1 MIVSKAPTSVAVVG
15 NGVVGARVVQ
25 HLMSPVVGETDPVDV
40 VSVSRRTLREA
51 HGADVVVLAHGGPH
65 APIART
71 LLGEG
76 CHVVSVCD
84 DLDDTLDML
93 NMHAFAVNADRA
105 VVTGASCSPGM
116 TALLV
121 NYLMPLFDT
130 VDEVHVAVHGTG
142 GPDCARQHHRNL
154 AGVAVGWHDEEWIK
168 RPAGSGRELCWFP
181 DPVNA
186 RDCYRYATP
195 EPVVLQRVVP
205 GLQRITARCSA
216 TRRDRLT
223 ARLPMLTPP
232 HAEGGVGALRVEV
245 RGRRDGLRH
254 VEVIGLAEKIASVA
268 AAVAAHTALGII
280 RRAPEPGVH
289 VVGESSLQQPNLLDA
304 VLATGVSLHQFV
316 GG

>member
-1 MIVSKAPTSVAVVG
+1 MSSQSTTVAVVG
-15 NGVVGARVVQ
+15 NGVVGSRVLQ
-25 HLMSPVVGETDPVDV
+25 HLTSPMIDGAPSLEV
-40 VSVSRRTLREA
+40 VSVGRRNVRDA
-51 HGADVVVLAHGGPH
+51 RAADVVVLAHGGPH
-65 APIART
+65 GPLVKD
-71 LLGEG
+71 LLAHR
-76 CHVVSVCD
+76 CHVVSASD
-84 DLDDTLDML
+84 DLDDTLDIL
-93 NMHAFAVNADRA
+93 NMHGHAVEAQRA

-121 NYLMPLFDT
+121 NYLLPSFDT
-130 VDEVHVAVHGTG
+130 VDEVHVAMHGTG
-142 GPDCARQHHRNL
+142 GPECARQHHRNL

-186 RDCYRYATP
+186 RDCYRYSTP

-245 RGRRDGLRH
+245 RGIRDGLRH
-254 VEVIGLAEKIASVA
+254 VEVVGLAEKIASVA
-268 AAVAAHTALGII
+268 AAVASHTALGII
-280 RRAPEPGVH
+280 RREPEPGVH
-289 VVGESSLQQPNLLDA
+289 VVGEATLLQNGLLDE
-304 VLATGVSLHQFV
+304 VLATGVSIHQFI

>member
-1 MIVSKAPTSVAVVG
+1 MSDSSATVAVVG
-15 NGVVGARVVQ
+15 NGVVGSRVLQ
-25 HLMSPVVGETDPVDV
+25 HLTSPMIEGVPHLRI
-40 VSVSRRTLREA
+40 VSVRRRNIREA
-51 HGADVVVLAHGGPH
+51 HDADVVVLTCGGPH
-65 APIART
+65 GP
-71 LLGEG
+71 LVHSLVESG
-76 CHVVSVCD
+76 CHVVSAGD
-84 DLDDTLDML
+84 DLDDTLDIL
-93 NMHAFAVNADRA
+93 NMHAHAVTADK
-105 VVTGASCSPGM
+105 VVVSGASCSPGM

-121 NYLMPLFDT
+121 NFLLPSFDT

-142 GPDCARQHHRNL
+142 GPECARQHHRNL

-216 TRRDRLT
+216 NRRDRLT

-245 RGRRDGLRH
+245 RGIRDGLRH
-254 VEVIGLAEKIASVA
+254 VEVVGLAEKIASVA
-268 AAVAAHTALGII
+268 AAVAAHTALGIV

-289 VVGESSLQQPNLLDA
+289 VVGESSLLQPSLLDE
-304 VLATGVSLHQFV
+304 VLATGVSIHQFV

>member
-1 MIVSKAPTSVAVVG
+1 MSQPSQKVAVVG
-15 NGVVGARVVQ
+15 SGVVGARVVQ
-25 HLMSPVVGETDPVDV
+25 HLMSPVVDGVPLSEVI
-40 VSVSRRTLREA
+40 SISRRNVRDA
-51 HGADVVVLAHGGPH
+51 FDADVVVLAFGGPH
-65 APIART
+65 TPLAHT
-71 LLGEG
+71 LVGEG
-76 CHVVSVCD
+76 CHVVSAGD

-93 NMHAFAVNADRA
+93 NMHEFAVNAEQT

-121 NYLMPLFDT
+121 NFLAPQFDT
-130 VDEVHVAVHGTG
+130 IDEVHVAVHGTG

-186 RDCYRYATP
+186 RDCYRFATS
-195 EPVVLQRVVP
+195 EPVVLQRVIP

-245 RGRRDGLRH
+245 RGTRDGLRH
-254 VEVIGLAEKIASVA
+254 VEVVGLAEKIASVA
-268 AAVAAHTALGII
+268 AAVAAHTALGIL
-280 RRAPEPGVH
+280 RCPPEPGVH
-289 VVGESSLQQPNLLDA
+289 VVGEASLQQPNILDA
-304 VLATGVSLHQFV
+304 VLATGVSIHQFV